1 MQKRNPIYASKKKLQ
16 KAKGFNLLFS
26 PLICL
31 WQEIQETFVFES
43 NLTFYLR
50 SRRQCN
56 QVGKGMVFPKSS
68 HYTSHRLNMDPLDR
82 K

>member
-1 MQKRNPIYASKKKLQ
+1 MHVKKVAYIKLMVCS
-16 KAKGFNLLFS
+16 FS
-26 PLICL
+26 SNTPVAG
-31 WQEIQETFVFES
+31 IQETFVFES
-43 NLTFYLR
+43 NLIYNLYLR

-56 QVGKGMVFPKSS
+56 QVGKGMVFPQSS